1 MLSAL
6 LAEQVKNLSFC
17 KALKLF
23 LSISTLH
30 FVPTEENYRLKGTN
44 NPLTFRGSA
53 RIDLI

>member
-44 NPLTFRGSA
+44 NPLTLRGSA